1 MRALLDTDVLL
12 DVALGRAE
20 FFADSAAVLRWA
32 ESNPGRAAVA
42 WHSLANL
49 SYLLKPDARPFI
61 RELLEFVEI
70 PMAGTEA
77 AMQAIGFPMND
88 YIDALQAAAALAFGG
103 GFIVTRNIADY
114 RRSPVPAISPAEFMI
129 KADPFKPKAR

>member
-1 MRALLDTDVLL
+1 MSLHPALFD
-12 DVALGRAE
+12 R
-20 FFADSAAVLRWA
+20 
-32 ESNPGRAAVA
+32 PGSC
-42 WHSLANL
+42 HSDQETGDGLV
-49 SYLLKPDARPFI
+49 I

>member
-12 DVALGRAE
+12 DVALRRAE
-20 FFADSAAVLRWA
+20 FFTDSAAVLQWA
-32 ESNPGRAAVA
+32 ESNPGQAAVA

-49 SYLLKPDARPFI
+49 SYLLRPDARPFI

-77 AMQAIGFPMND
+77 AMQAISFPMD
-88 YIDALQAAAALAFGG
+88 DFEDALQAAAALAFGAG
-103 GFIVTRNIADY
+103 CIVTRNTADY
-114 RRSPVPAISPAEFMI
+114 RRSPVPAISPVAFI
-129 KADPFKPKAR
+129 KKVNL

>member
-12 DVALGRAE
+12 DVALRRAE
-20 FFADSAAVLRWA
+20 FFTDSAGVLQWA
-32 ESNPGRAAVA
+32 ESNPGQAAVA

-49 SYLLKPDARPFI
+49 SYLLRPDARPFI

-77 AMQAIGFPMND
+77 AMQAISFPVDGFE
-88 YIDALQAAAALAFGG
+88 DALQAAAALAFGAG
-103 GFIVTRNIADY
+103 CIVTRNTADY
-114 RRSPVPAISPAEFMI
+114 RRSPVPAISPVAFM
-129 KADPFKPKAR
+129 KKVNL

>member
-1 MRALLDTDVLL
+1 MKVLLDTDLLL
-12 DVALGRAE
+12 DVALHRAE
-20 FFADSAAVLRWA
+20 FLADSAAVLRWA

-49 SYLLKPDARPFI
+49 SYLLRPDARPFI
-61 RELLEFVEI
+61 RELLEFVDV

-88 YIDALQAAAALAFGG
+88 FEDALQAAAALAFGARC
-103 GFIVTRNIADY
+103 IITRNTADY
-114 RRSPVPAISPAEFMI
+114 RRSPVPAISPAQFI
-129 KADPFKPKAR
+129 KEVNP